1 MIKHVSKFALAATAL
16 VALPGAAQ
24 AGTSTDTGAASMTV
38 INQCSV
44 TGANVNLGTYTTN
57 QTWGD
62 IGQALGSNPGDYRG
76 GYSPGTLGQEY
87 MNFGSVTCD
96 SGTPYTLSITS
107 SFMGEA
113 ISLNLGEKT
122 GIFVPMIKKIGSAT
136 VADVSWGW
144 TGAGGYAPRGVAGTG
159 TGAAQALLGSVILD
173 SVLGWSAQPTDR
185 LATAGTVSDTLNY
198 TLTF

>member
-57 QTWGD
+57 QTWDD
-62 IGQALGSNPGDYRG
+62 IGKVLGRNYGDT

-87 MNFGSVTCD
+87 VNFGSVTCD
-96 SGTPYTLSITS
+96 TATPYTLYINGSFLGQSI
-107 SFMGEA
+107 
-113 ISLNLGEKT
+113 
-122 GIFVPMIKKIGSAT
+122 GIDRPPLSGPCCLLVH
-136 VADVSWGW
+136 DCLRRHGW
-144 TGAGGYAPRGVAGTG
+144 P
-159 TGAAQALLGSVILD
+159 
-173 SVLGWSAQPTDR
+173 
-185 LATAGTVSDTLNY
+185 
-198 TLTF
+198 